1 MPRGRRILESI
12 LGRALTSGG
21 RRLWRTWGA
30 PAGSSGRCSCAR
42 GFGAADWRG
51 WVSLQ
56 LLHVSG
62 QLLPPEDDGQP
73 HGPGRPVGGA
83 AWEPAARSVDA
94 AHPGVRRPVGVLL
107 HRAAEVFDPKV
118 VATPSGPA
126 TEPLDAHAV
135 DELDRHLEF

>member
-1 MPRGRRILESI
+1 MHQRVPPG
-12 LGRALTSGG
+12 
-21 RRLWRTWGA
+21 
-30 PAGSSGRCSCAR
+30 
-42 GFGAADWRG
+42 GAAVHEGSERRTG
-51 WVSLQ
+51 VVGCSLQ

-73 HGPGRPVGGA
+73 HGPGRPAGGA

-94 AHPGVRRPVGVLL
+94 AHPGVHRPVGVLL

-135 DELDRHLEF
+135 DGLDRHLEF